1 MTCIISRSFRF
12 FVLKHKIFVRLYVF
26 QHNYVLWEG
35 QMNRYLQRANE
46 IMDEIVAIRRDIH
59 AHPELGRNEKR
70 TSAIVREK
78 LAEYGVDEIQSPTE
92 TSVVALIHGRKGE
105 GKCIALRTDI
115 DALPVEE
122 ETGLTFTSEEPG
134 VMHACGHDIHTAM
147 MLGNAKMLCEMRDDF
162 AGTVKLIFQHS
173 EDTFPGGSKELVE
186 KGVMQGVD
194 AILGMHVFPTDN
206 EKCGVIGFK
215 DGPFTTSADEYLFE
229 ITGPGGHG
237 SEPHKVPDPILAAA
251 EMIMMFQQVQA
262 RAIAPRD
269 TAIFMMNK
277 INGGKAPNII
287 SDKVTMVGNARAYTA
302 EARKTIEEYVY
313 RIAEGVEKISGC
325 KIEVHEAL
333 GYDACFN
340 DAGLASWIKPVLS
353 DVVGEER
360 VEEFTDP
367 MGFSEDFSFYSTLTG
382 VPALFLILQAGNMGS
397 LAPLHNAHCTFNE
410 AAMPYGMAGLTGSAI
425 KFLEQ

>member
-1 MTCIISRSFRF
+1 MNSF
-12 FVLKHKIFVRLYVF
+12 LEK
-26 QHNYVLWEG
+26 
-35 QMNRYLQRANE
+35 ANG

-59 AHPELGRNEKR
+59 AHPELGHKEVR
-70 TSAIVREK
+70 TSALIREK
-78 LAEYGVDEIQSPTE
+78 LETYGVDEIQSLTE
-92 TSVVALIHGRKGE
+92 TSVVAVIKGKKGH

-122 ETGLTFTSEEPG
+122 ETGLPFASETSG

-147 MLGNAKMLCEMRDDF
+147 MLGNAKLLCEMRDQF

-173 EDTFPGGSKELVE
+173 EDTFPGGSKELIE
-186 KGVMQGVD
+186 QGVMNGVD
-194 AILGMHVFPTDN
+194 AILGIHVFPTEND
-206 EKCGVIGFK
+206 KCGVIGFRE
-215 DGPFTTSADEYLFE
+215 GPFTTSADEYLFD

-277 INGGKAPNII
+277 IQGGKAPNII

-325 KIEVHEAL
+325 KIDVHETL

-340 DAGLASWIKPVLS
+340 DPGLVDWIRPVL
-353 DVVGEER
+353 GEIIGEDR
-360 VEEFTDP
+360 VEAFPDP

-382 VPALFLILQAGNMGS
+382 VPALFMILQAGTMGEV
-397 LAPLHNAHCTFNE
+397 APLHNAHCSFNE
-410 AAMPYGMAGLTGSAI
+410 QAMPYGMAAMTGSAI